1 MDSVTLPF
9 EMTGGAD
16 VILGEE
22 PIFADSAGVM
32 NVRND

>member
-1 MDSVTLPF
+1 VPF

-16 VILGEE
+16 VILGKE
-22 PIFADSAGVM
+22 PIFADSDGIM